1 MKVILQLL
9 IILGLL
15 AGTLYVEYELAM
27 AYYPQGCCHDIGS
40 WLILGLMIATF
51 IITIIAGLKVALK

>member
-1 MKVILQLL
+1 MNTILRLL
-9 IILGLL
+9 IILGLFI
-15 AGTLYVEYELAM
+15 GFLYGEYELAM